1 MLRYTYQI
9 GGGDVD
15 SIWFSCTYLVLDTA
29 YICVVRRIYLYYLAL
44 LCIKSFFFLPLL
56 SPFLQVSSILFLIKP
71 DVGGGPKK
79 KTALTVLFAWTASS
93 RRKWWIFLSLSL
105 LYHNYYIMRPVGI
118 MLCIAAPLSLSHS
131 ALCINNNSD
140 KKVKYFFR
148 SIDTSSVDWRLWL
161 TVYSHSSSSSHGIR
175 CWANSLT
182 DGDRPPYRAGAVAFF
197 LFPFYFILKYFHI

>member
-1 MLRYTYQI
+1 MLYVVYTYTT
-9 GGGDVD
+9 
-15 SIWFSCTYLVLDTA
+15 WRYCVLE
-29 YICVVRRIYLYYLAL
+29 V
-44 LCIKSFFFLPLL
+44 FFLPLL

-79 KTALTVLFAWTASS
+79 KTALTVLFARTASS
-93 RRKWWIFLSLSL
+93 RRKWWIFLRLSL
-105 LYHNYYIMRPVGI
+105 LYHSNYYIMRPVGI
-118 MLCIAAPLSLSHS
+118 MLCIAAPLSLSLSLSLS